1 MKRYFHLLSPVMA
14 GRVLLK
20 NRMIASNSMP
30 HFLQGEQPGPAQSMI
45 DHLSRRAANGAAAV
59 TLSNTFAPMGP
70 KTMPAPPE
78 IKDIPHMPV
87 YDIYNKQAQ
96 NRSIMLA
103 DAIHFYG
110 SKACLNLMRPHM
122 PGYAMQ
128 DNPERRQKAYPAEM
142 IYQVIDSYI
151 EQAKVGKEMGYD
163 IGSIHCAYNSP
174 LSGQMLSAVDNQR
187 TDEFG
192 GSFENRIRFLYLI
205 CKGIKEACG
214 PNFAVEVL
222 VSSEDAHGGYTVEDL
237 GRYLK
242 YIEPYVDMVQV
253 RMPDADSS
261 HPTGFTPEHVP
272 ALKYTA
278 YLKTLG
284 LDMLIGAVGGFQ
296 NAEEADAAIAE
307 GKCDLVYAARAF
319 ICDFDYEKK
328 LEEGRGQDVTP
339 CIRCNK
345 CHVIANDA
353 VMVTGCSVN
362 PKFGLEH
369 MLERM
374 VRPAERVK
382 KVAVVGGG
390 PAGMEAALTAAQ
402 RGHEVTLY
410 EASPQL
416 GGALIAAGTPEFKW
430 PVRDFTAWMVRQVE
444 QSNITVRLNTKAA
457 PAALASEGYDHVI
470 AALDGMPLVPDIP
483 GVERVIT
490 GPEAFLHPEQV
501 TGSAVVIGGGEI
513 GVEAGIYLARRG
525 HKVTVLEM
533 TGQFAREANRP
544 HYYATLLNAV
554 QAEQNL
560 TILVNAKV
568 TAITADAVE
577 YTDQDGATQ
586 SVPAQSVILS
596 AGTRGKTKEALAFYA
611 AGDMLSVIGDCQ
623 RPASLMEAMRAGFAA
638 ASQI

>member
-1 MKRYFHLLSPVMA
+1 MKYYPHLMSPVMA

-20 NRMIASNSMP
+20 NRMISSNSMP

-45 DHLSRRAANGAAAV
+45 DHLSSRGGNGAAAV

-78 IKDIPHMPV
+78 LKDIPHMPV
-87 YDIYNKQAQ
+87 YDIYDKQAQ

-128 DNPERRQKAYPAEM
+128 DNYARNQKAYPTEM

-151 EQAKVGKEMGYD
+151 QQAKIGKEMGYD

-174 LSGQMLSAVDNQR
+174 LSGEMLSAVDNQR

-222 VSSEDAHGGYTVEDL
+222 VSGEDAHGGYTMEDL
-237 GRYLK
+237 GKYLK

-278 YLKTLG
+278 YLKTQR
-284 LDMLIGAVGGFQ
+284 LDMLIGAVGGVQ
-296 NAEEADAAIAE
+296 NPEEADAAIAE

-319 ICDFDYEKK
+319 ICDFDYAKK
-328 LEEGRGQDVTP
+328 LEQGRGEDVTP

-345 CHVIANDA
+345 CHVISNDS
-353 VMVTGCSVN
+353 VMLTGCSVN

-369 MLERM
+369 MLDRM
-374 VRPAERVK
+374 VKPAERVK
-382 KVAVVGGG
+382 KVAVIGGG
-390 PAGMEAALTAAQ
+390 PAGMEAALTVAQ
-402 RGHEVTLY
+402 RGHQVTLY
-410 EASPQL
+410 EVAPQL
-416 GGALIAAGTPEFKW
+416 GGALIAAGMPDFKW
-430 PVRDFTAWMVRQVE
+430 PVRNFTNWMVRQVE
-444 QSNITVRLNTKAA
+444 KSNVTVKLNTKAV
-457 PAALASEGYDHVI
+457 PAILAREGYDHVV
-470 AALDGMPLVPDIP
+470 AALGGTPLILNIP
-483 GVERVIT
+483 GVERAVT
-490 GPEAFLHPEQV
+490 GPEAFLHPEKISGDV
-501 TGSAVVIGGGEI
+501 VVIGGGEI
-513 GVEAGIYLARRG
+513 GVEAGIYFARRG
-525 HKVTVLEM
+525 HRVTVLEM
-533 TGQFAREANRP
+533 TGQYAKEANRP
-544 HYYATLLNAV
+544 HYYTTLVAAV
-554 QAEQNL
+554 ESEKNL
-560 TILVNAKV
+560 SILVHAQV
-568 TAITADAVE
+568 TAIGADCVE
-577 YTDQDGATQ
+577 YADRDGTIH
-586 SVPAQSVILS
+586 SLPAQSVVLS
-596 AGTRGKTKEALAFYA
+596 AGTRGKTEEALAFYE
-611 AGDMLSVIGDCQ
+611 AGDMLSVVGDCQ
-623 RPASLMEAMRAGFAA
+623 KPASLLEAMRAGYSA

>member
-1 MKRYFHLLSPVMA
+1 MKYYPHLLSPVMA

-20 NRMIASNSMP
+20 NRMISSNSMP

-59 TLSNTFAPMGP
+59 TLSNIFAPMGP

-78 IKDIPHMPV
+78 LKDIPHMPV
-87 YDIYNKQAQ
+87 YDIYDKQAQ

-128 DNPERRQKAYPAEM
+128 DDPARHQKAYPTEM
-142 IYQVIDSYI
+142 IYRVIDSYI
-151 EQAKVGKEMGYD
+151 QQAKIGKEMGYD

-174 LSGQMLSAVDNQR
+174 LSGQVLSTVDNQR

-222 VSSEDAHGGYTVEDL
+222 VSGEDAHGGYTVEDL
-237 GRYLK
+237 GKYLK

-253 RMPDADSS
+253 RMPDADAS

-296 NAEEADAAIAE
+296 NPEEADAAIAE

-328 LEEGRGQDVTP
+328 LEEGRGEDVTP

-345 CHVIANDA
+345 CHVISNDA

-369 MLERM
+369 MLDRM
-374 VRPAERVK
+374 VKPAGQVR
-382 KVAVVGGG
+382 KVAVIGGG
-390 PAGMEAALTAAQ
+390 PAGMKAALTAAQ
-402 RGHEVTLY
+402 RGHKVTLY
-410 EASPQL
+410 EAAPQL
-416 GGALIAAGTPEFKW
+416 GGALIAAGMPDFKW
-430 PVRDFTAWMVRQVE
+430 PVRDFTHWIVRQVE
-444 QSNITVRLNTKAA
+444 KSNISVKLNTKAD
-457 PAALASEGYDHVI
+457 PTALAAEGYDHVI
-470 AALDGMPLVPDIP
+470 AALGGEPLMLNIP
-483 GVERVIT
+483 GVERAVP
-490 GPEAFLHPEQV
+490 GPEAFLHPQQV
-501 TGSAVVIGGGEI
+501 AGDVVVIGGGEI
-513 GVEAGIYLARRG
+513 GVEAGIYFARRG

-533 TGQFAREANRP
+533 TGQYAREANRP
-544 HYYATLLNAV
+544 HYYTTLLAAV
-554 QAEQNL
+554 QAEKHL
-560 TILVNAKV
+560 RILVNARV
-568 TAITADAVE
+568 TAITSDAVT
-577 YTDQDGATQ
+577 YTDQDGNTR

-596 AGTRGKTKEALAFYA
+596 AGTRGKTQEALSFYE
-611 AGDMLSVIGDCQ
+611 AGDRLSIVGDCQ
-623 RPASLMEAMRAGFAA
+623 KPASLMEAMRAGYAA

>member
-1 MKRYFHLLSPVMA
+1 
-14 GRVLLK
+14 
-20 NRMIASNSMP
+20 MISSNSMP
-30 HFLQGEQPGPAQSMI
+30 HFLQGEEPGPAQSMI
-45 DHLSRRAANGAAAV
+45 DHLSRRAANGAAVV

-78 IKDIPHMPV
+78 LRDIPHMPV
-87 YDIYNKQAQ
+87 YDIYDKQTQ

-128 DNPERRQKAYPAEM
+128 DRPERHQKAYPTEM

-151 EQAKVGKEMGYD
+151 QQAKVGKEMGYD

-174 LSGQMLSAVDNQR
+174 LSGEVLSSVDNQR

-222 VSSEDAHGGYTVEDL
+222 VSGEDAHGGYTVEDL
-237 GRYLK
+237 GKYLK
-242 YIEPYVDMVQV
+242 YIEPYVDLVQI

-272 ALKYTA
+272 ALKYTT

-296 NAEEADAAIAE
+296 NAQEADDAIAQ

-328 LEEGRGQDVTP
+328 LEQGRGEDITP

-345 CHVIANDA
+345 CHVISNDS

-369 MLERM
+369 MLDKM
-374 VRPAERVK
+374 VKPAQSVK

-402 RGHEVTLY
+402 RGHQVTLY
-410 EASPQL
+410 EAAPQL
-416 GGALIAAGTPEFKW
+416 GGALIAAGMPDFKW
-430 PVRDFTAWMVRQVE
+430 PVRDFTQWMVSQVE
-444 QSNITVRLNTKAA
+444 KADITVKLNTTAT
-457 PAALASEGYDHVI
+457 PELLAKEGYDHVI
-470 AALDGMPLVPDIP
+470 AALGGTPLVLPISGVDRAIP
-483 GVERVIT
+483 
-490 GPEAFLHPEQV
+490 GPEAFLHPEKV
-501 TGSAVVIGGGEI
+501 PGDVVVIGGGEI
-513 GVEAGIYLARRG
+513 GVEAGIYFARRG
-525 HKVTVLEM
+525 QKVTVLEM

-544 HYYATLLNAV
+544 HYYTTLLDAV
-554 QAEQNL
+554 RKEENL

-568 TAITADAVE
+568 SAVTETGVE
-577 YTDQDGATQ
+577 YTDQEGNLHQ
-586 SVPAQSVILS
+586 VPAQSVVLS
-596 AGTRGKTKEALAFYA
+596 AGTRGKTQEALAFYE
-611 AGDMLSVIGDCQ
+611 AGDLLSVIGDCQ
-623 RPASLMEAMRAGFAA
+623 KPASLMEAMRAGFAT